1 MPMPR
6 TPARCY
12 PERPARHPLRLLQAV
27 LTASLLALTTIA
39 LAAPSGEA
47 RLKDYLKG
55 LNTLTSE
62 FRQYTLSADGGR
74 MIESEGTF
82 YLQRPGRFRWEY
94 RAPMEQVIVADGD
107 RVWLHDIE
115 LDQISHQSQS
125 SALDGTP
132 AQLLASNEPIDRH
145 FEIVTWDPGDG
156 RDWVELQPKKADGQ
170 VTRIRIG
177 FIGEALDTLL
187 MEDSFGQITRFS
199 FLDTKRNPKLDA
211 KLFKLDRPIGGDFL
225 EIQ

>member
-12 PERPARHPLRLLQAV
+12 PERPARHPIRLLQAV
-27 LTASLLALTTIA
+27 LTASLLALTSIA

-62 FRQYTLSADGGR
+62 FHQYTLSADGGR

-107 RVWLHDIE
+107 RVWLHDVE

>member
-1 MPMPR
+1 MPR

-27 LTASLLALTTIA
+27 LTASLLALTSIA